1 VVGASPER
9 FPTVQDGVL
18 HSKPMKGT
26 RPRGADSATDHSL
39 REELH
44 ASPKE
49 RAENLM
55 ITDLVR
61 NDLGSAAQPASVSV
75 EKLFDV
81 ETYPH
86 VHQMVSAVR
95 ASLSRHRTVVDVI
108 RATFPGGSMTGAP
121 KRRST
126 ERLDELEGDYR
137 GIYSGVLGFITLDRR
152 IDLRMVIRTGIV
164 TSRDLTIGVG
174 GAITALSD
182 SQEEVAEMFL
192 KGEALLEAVA
202 ATLALQPR

>member
-1 VVGASPER
+1 
-9 FPTVQDGVL
+9 
-18 HSKPMKGT
+18 MKGT

-61 NDLGSAAQPASVSV
+61 NDLGCVAQPASVSV

-86 VHQMVSAVR
+86 VHQMVSTVR

-108 RATFPGGSMTGAP
+108 RATFPGGSQDRRTQAPFDGNTRRTRRRLPGHLFGRTWVHHPGSQDRPEHGAP
-121 KRRST
+121 
-126 ERLDELEGDYR
+126 YR
-137 GIYSGVLGFITLDRR
+137 DR
-152 IDLRMVIRTGIV
+152 D
-164 TSRDLTIGVG
+164 
-174 GAITALSD
+174 
-182 SQEEVAEMFL
+182 VA
-192 KGEALLEAVA
+192 
-202 ATLALQPR
+202 